1 MLTVESAHIWYS
13 KILQN
18 DKTGNLEQKILG
30 LRLIF
35 DSLLLEMFPNRSG
48 QDFYYSGIELIF
60 AHTKSTSKS
69 KINNDLAKKDFHKL
83 RDYLNSIQHSKI
95 EADNLGYITCIKR
108 LANLI
113 QFCSNTYPPD
123 EITSLSSNIT
133 TKKNLVKKHLD
144 NTSTVK
150 DIEKSSYTFIIDTNS
165 LSSNAISYIEQ
176 GLKSIN
182 ETFSTNLVNIEVYSI
197 SQNTAKYTSSLVS
210 KQRIF
215 NFNTDNV
222 LDLIKPLSDIYVHK
236 DINLIKNSV
245 CFLLSHGSVGRLN
258 NIDINSIFKNDLNY
272 HLFIHIDRT
281 PNKIMCERDKCI
293 ESSNLPEFFDWV
305 KDFINSNQ

>member
-1 MLTVESAHIWYS
+1 MLANESALTWYS

-35 DSLLLEMFPNRSG
+35 DSLLLEMFPNRSS

-60 AHTKSTSKS
+60 ANIKSTDKS
-69 KINNDLAKKDFHKL
+69 RKNNELAKKDFHKL

-108 LANLI
+108 LVSLI
-113 QFCSNTYPPD
+113 QFCSDTYPPN
-123 EITSLSSNIT
+123 EVKLLFTNKKSEKTIVENHSN
-133 TKKNLVKKHLD
+133 
-144 NTSTVK
+144 NTSK
-150 DIEKSSYTFIIDTNS
+150 INDKEKSSYIFIIDTNS
-165 LSSNAISYIEQ
+165 LSYNAMKYIEQ
-176 GLKSIN
+176 GFNLLN
-182 ETFSTNLVNIEVYSI
+182 ETFSTDILNIEVYSI
-197 SQNTAKYTSSLVS
+197 GEKSAKYTSSILS

-215 NFNTDNV
+215 NFNTDNI
-222 LDLIKPLSDIYVHK
+222 LELMKPLSDISAHK
-236 DINLIKNSV
+236 NINLIKNSV

-258 NIDINSIFKNDLNY
+258 NIDINSIFKNRFKY
-272 HLFIHIDRT
+272 HLFIHIDST
-281 PNKIMCERDKCI
+281 PNKIMHERDKCI
-293 ESSNLPEFFDWV
+293 ESSNLPDFFDWV